1 MSGDRLSSKDL
12 SGDLAT
18 GVRRN
23 ILSLANSKRLLGIR
37 YSDLLL
43 GAPSLET
50 GIAASSMAQDE
61 WGHARLLYAMLKDL
75 GMDPVSVEHDRET
88 GEYASMEALDRPFPD
103 WAAVV
108 AGMVLV
114 DGGLTVLLRGFAEGA
129 YEPAAGRVPKMV
141 VEEAFHAS
149 MGAAWFRRLA
159 EGAEEGRTLLT
170 EATRSMLPGI
180 LQIMDPPD
188 VLRSTLADAR
198 VLPPGATLKD
208 TFLGEV
214 GDLLDLVGV
223 DPAGGEAAAWDP
235 ERGRGAGAPE
245 EEAVERARGDRNR
258 ELFVE

>member
-1 MSGDRLSSKDL
+1 MSGDRLSPKDL
-12 SGDLAT
+12 SGGLET
-18 GVRRN
+18 GVRRT
-23 ILSLANSKRLLGIR
+23 ILTLADSKRMLGIR
-37 YSDLLL
+37 YSDWLL

-75 GMDPVSVEHDRET
+75 GMDPVSVEHDRT
-88 GEYASMEALDRPFPD
+88 AVEYASVEALDRPFQD

-114 DGGLTVLLRGFAEGA
+114 DGGLTVLLHGFAEGA

-141 VEEAFHAS
+141 AEEAFHAS

-159 EGAEEGRTLLT
+159 EGAEAGRTLLV

-180 LQIMDPPD
+180 LQVMDPPD
-188 VLRSTLADAR
+188 TLRSTLSDAG
-198 VLPPGATLKD
+198 VLPSGPAVKD
-208 TFLGEV
+208 AFLAEV

-223 DPAGGEAAAWDP
+223 DPSCGTAAPWDP
-235 ERGRGAGAPE
+235 SRGRGEGAPE